1 VVSIEIG
8 ETNNAVNQFVG
19 DNVDLNIVSIHGN
32 TPFHS
37 MGWIKVTSPAP
48 LLPDSQT
55 VPRVK
60 LKALDKAKILR
71 RAEVKIVPFTNRKQT
86 GINTIML
93 LPIAELSSSLAHD
106 QPLLTLGDSGVGD
119 QSQGS

>member
-1 VVSIEIG
+1 
-8 ETNNAVNQFVG
+8 
-19 DNVDLNIVSIHGN
+19 
-32 TPFHS
+32 
-37 MGWIKVTSPAP
+37 MGWIKVTSPSP
-48 LLPDSQT
+48 PLPDSQT
-55 VPRVK
+55 TAAVPMVK